1 MKVFTNANE
10 ITNKTPILLNWNIFL
25 LYCIFLSDFLRIL
38 GLLVKCFY
46 TEKTLSIVNCPLSII
61 YRSNRAINRNLSNSR
76 TSTINCQLQ
85 STKLC
90 TTILPNST
98 PPIATAK
105 NRKLHYKSSHTQ
117 KIQKTPSPSHK
128 FRFIVLTHE
137 MDNGQW
143 IMDNE
148 GIY

>member
-1 MKVFTNANE
+1 MKYF
-10 ITNKTPILLNWNIFL
+10 PSL
-25 LYCIFLSDFLRIL
+25 LYFSILFFAYSRFACKMFLHR
-38 GLLVKCFY
+38 KN
-46 TEKTLSIVNCPLSII
+46 IVNCPLSII
-61 YRSNRAINRNLSNSR
+61 YRSNRAINTNLSNSR

-85 STKLC
+85 STKLR